1 MPEIINKIITFFNSW
16 NWSEI
21 IRGIVSIWM
30 ATVATF
36 ALKTWKKQLR
46 AQKQANFMGE
56 ISKYVHQLI
65 NTLIAPR
72 EIVRHI
78 KIGIESHASLIQ
90 LNKNL
95 KNPEAVY
102 YIQKRGEEDAKHLL
116 EYLRLCEQPLLKI
129 CSLVAEGQALGFKNY
144 NECQNSCN
152 LIIWQYERIQALCF
166 IIGNPNLNWE
176 NPTVQKSLSKT
187 ISLEPD
193 DIKKQIEEQNVKFLN
208 FLKDNYQRII

>member
-1 MPEIINKIITFFNSW
+1 
-16 NWSEI
+16 
-21 IRGIVSIWM
+21 
-30 ATVATF
+30 
-36 ALKTWKKQLR
+36 
-46 AQKQANFMGE
+46 
-56 ISKYVHQLI
+56 
-65 NTLIAPR
+65 
-72 EIVRHI
+72 
-78 KIGIESHASLIQ
+78 
-90 LNKNL
+90 
-95 KNPEAVY
+95 
-102 YIQKRGEEDAKHLL
+102 
-116 EYLRLCEQPLLKI
+116 
-129 CSLVAEGQALGFKNY
+129 LVAEGQALGFKNY